1 MIKLRDGMTLI
12 PMQSEAN
19 SDKFAHANAGTWA
32 WTLDGKKHGKIP
44 AIVLPGLEYIS
55 GGESAIRKAGYRK
68 HWLVFEDP
76 ETGRTTFGNYHNF
89 IKGTPE
95 DRAVASEMMVVSI
108 EELEKL

>member
-1 MIKLRDGMTLI
+1 MIKFKDGMTLI

-32 WTLDGKKHGKIP
+32 YALDGKKHGKIP
-44 AIVLPGLEYIS
+44 AIVLPGLEYIW

-76 ETGRTTFGNYHNF
+76 ETGRITFGNYRSF
-89 IKGTPE
+89 IEGTPE
-95 DRAVASEMMVVSI
+95 DRAIASEMMVVSI